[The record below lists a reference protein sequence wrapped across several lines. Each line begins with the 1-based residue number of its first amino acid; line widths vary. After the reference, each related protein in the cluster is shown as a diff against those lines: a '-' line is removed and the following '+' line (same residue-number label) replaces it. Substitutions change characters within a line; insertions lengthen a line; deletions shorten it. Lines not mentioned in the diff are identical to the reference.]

1 MSKSPHQDDKYSET
15 TASESSKPAIRAK
28 NRQHSVLDPCFGW
41 IWLGRSALAILLVA
55 TPAMASVTISLPT
68 NGSTVTSPVQY
79 SAISSTTTCARGV
92 ASMGVYVDNKLIY
105 VSYGH
110 KLSVQLPLQ
119 VGKYQTVVEE
129 WDKCGGAS
137 YTRRI
142 ITVSANTPPPPPPGN
157 SVELSWNAPE
167 SSAVPVVGYNVYRST
182 SGSSAYQLLNSTI
195 DAETTYVDS
204 TVQAGQTYDYIVES
218 IDNSG
223 VASPPTSPISVTIP

>member
-1 MSKSPHQDDKYSET
+1 MSKTQHQDDKYSET
-15 TASESSKPAIRAK
+15 TVSEISKPAFRTK
-28 NRQHSVLDPCFGW
+28 TRRHSVLDPCFGRT
-41 IWLGRSALAILLVA
+41 WLGRLALAFLLVA
-55 TPAMASVTISLPT
+55 TPVMASVTISLPT

-79 SAISSTTTCARGV
+79 SAVSSTTTCARGV

-110 KLSVQLPLQ
+110 KLSVQLPLK

-142 ITVSANTPPPPPPGN
+142 ITVTANSPPPPPAD

-182 SGSSAYQLLNSTI
+182 SGSSAYQLLNSSV

-204 TVQAGQTYDYIVES
+204 TVQSGQTYDYIVES
-218 IDNSG
+218 VDNSG
-223 VASPPTSPISVTIP
+223 VASAPTSPISVTIP